1 MKKRMLTIGAA
12 AVVLVST
19 ATVIWAHGARSSRP
33 ATTTGQTEWAVAG
46 AGRVEPESE
55 AIKLG
60 AELSGK
66 LKAVY
71 VEEGDHVREG
81 QLLAEL
87 EIADYRAQVASAQ
100 AAVRESEAQLR
111 KVVNG
116 ARNEERR
123 EAFSTV

>member
-19 ATVIWAHGARSSRP
+19 ATEIRAHGARSSRP

-55 AIKLG
+55 GIQLG
-60 AELSGK
+60 AEMSGK
-66 LKAVY
+66 FKAVY
-71 VEEGDHVREG
+71 VEECDLFRYW

-87 EIADYRAQVASAQ
+87 ENADYRAQVASSQ
-100 AAVRESEAQLR
+100 ASVRESEAQLR
-111 KVVNG
+111 K
-116 ARNEERR
+116 
-123 EAFSTV
+123 